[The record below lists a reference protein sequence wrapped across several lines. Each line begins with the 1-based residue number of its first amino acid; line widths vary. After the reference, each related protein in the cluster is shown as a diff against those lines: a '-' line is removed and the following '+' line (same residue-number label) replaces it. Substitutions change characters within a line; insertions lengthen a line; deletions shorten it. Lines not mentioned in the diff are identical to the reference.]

1 MKKILKATLPFL
13 LALVFAIIACGT
25 PYTMPST
32 VAPGSIAQAA
42 LTPVSAGPDTVHF
55 VIGSENRA
63 VMDDIVIPWFA
74 QQKAPDGSYWK
85 ADYKV
90 LGSVDQKILL
100 QSGKVSDANGVAFN
114 VMWPANKTWSLIGD
128 THHLLVDNPSP
139 AFYTPIVLAW
149 PAGGSIDELGW
160 TGKAISLDDVTA
172 QVAAGKQLWTSNLTQ
187 SNSGAIFGIGL
198 WNKYAGNDP
207 TTPLTMDQVNDPTIL
222 AKVQKFYATVNHS
235 ASSTGYV
242 TDNCRAAPN
251 CDFLVTY
258 ETLAIQNNLNPKQT
272 KLHIAY
278 ISDVFMYSDAT
289 PQFVK
294 NGLADDAAKQAIFN
308 SFLTYMASPDGVQ
321 KLIAHGERPAQ
332 GGLRLD
338 ETDPTIRSIFNP
350 DWGVNPTLKLQPITL
365 PEGPVL
371 EQLFYNYQV
380 AARPAYDMVLCLDR
394 SGSMQGEKWN
404 ELMTGLSYI
413 TDPNL
418 AKAQELLANP
428 NDLTTFITFSSDVTP
443 IATVQGA
450 DYGAFGKVYQS
461 IAATGPGGN
470 TDIYGCLSKALEQ
483 FAADPVLPGRKHLLL
498 LMTDGQQTING
509 TLNDYLARWQS
520 IPDLSVIAVGIGI
533 DITDIDV
540 AQLHQI
546 VDPMKGTV
554 IVVNSSYQPAAW
566 NEVQASDVLSAMK
579 QAVGSK

>member
-1 MKKILKATLPFL
+1 MRKLRVAL
-13 LALVFAIIACGT
+13 LVMLAGALLLGAC
-25 PYTMPST
+25 
-32 VAPGSIAQAA
+32 APQAA
-42 LTPVSAGPDTVHF
+42 TNSSGQQGSEGPDRLHF

-74 QQKAPDGSYWK
+74 QQQAPDGSNWS

-100 QSGKVSDANGVAFN
+100 QSGKMVDTSGVPFN

-139 AFYTPIVLAW
+139 VFYTPIVLAW
-149 PAGGSIDELGW
+149 PAGGAIDQLGW
-160 TGKAISLDDVTA
+160 TGKSISLDDVLA
-172 QVAAGKQLWTSNLTQ
+172 QINTGKKLWTSNLTQ
-187 SNSGAIFGIGL
+187 SNSGAIFGIGI

-207 TTPLTMDQVNDPTIL
+207 TSPLTLAQVNDPAIL
-222 AKVQKFYATVNHS
+222 ANVQKFYASVNHA

-242 TDNCRAAPN
+242 TDNCQAAPN

-258 ETLAIQNNLNPKQT
+258 ETLAIQNNLNAQKT

-294 NGLADDAAKQAIFN
+294 NGLADDAAKQAVFN
-308 SFLTYMASPDGVQ
+308 RFLAYMKTPEAIQ

-338 ETDPTIRSIFNP
+338 ETDTSVRSIFNP

-394 SGSMQGEKWN
+394 SGSMQGDKWN
-404 ELMTGLSYI
+404 ELLTGLSYI
-413 TDPNL
+413 TDENK
-418 AKAQELLANP
+418 AQAQELLSNP
-428 NDLTTFITFSSDVTP
+428 KDLTTYITFSSDVTP

-450 DYGAFGKVYQS
+450 DYKTFGSVYQQ
-461 IAATGPGGN
+461 IATVGAGGS
-470 TDIYGCLSKALEQ
+470 TDIFGCLSKALDQ
-483 FAADPVLPGRKHLLL
+483 FAADPVVPGRRHLLL
-498 LMTDGQQTING
+498 LMTDGQQTMG
-509 TLNDYLARWQS
+509 GSLDDFVSRWQNV
-520 IPDLSVIAVGIGI
+520 PDLNVIVVGIGV
-533 DITDIDV
+533 DIGDINL

-546 VDPMKGTV
+546 ADPMKGTL
-554 IVVNSSYQPAAW
+554 IVVNTGYKPAAW
-566 NEVQASDVLSAMK
+566 NEVAADNVLSAMK